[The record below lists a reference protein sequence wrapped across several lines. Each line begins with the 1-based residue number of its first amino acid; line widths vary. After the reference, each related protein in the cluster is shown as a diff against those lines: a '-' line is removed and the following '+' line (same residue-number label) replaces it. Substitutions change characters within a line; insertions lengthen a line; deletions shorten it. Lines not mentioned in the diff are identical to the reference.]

1 MKERVIEMVK
11 ELYFD
16 IREWDDMYKDRFP
29 KKDLISLD
37 TLLNDYEEALYEIK
51 ELEEKIKML
60 EQDDDNNYDYTD
72 YMNDKICE

>member
-1 MKERVIEMVK
+1 MVK